1 MFKINNISINAS
13 PLQLINDLKWSLN
26 ENGIY
31 LLNTIKDGN
40 ENIQFSCPSHKNGQE
55 KKPSCG
61 MLTKDVWKNGKE
73 YKAGTVHCFTCGYTA
88 TLTEFISFCFGYQ
101 DGGIFGNKW
110 LNNNYKTSIIENK
123 REFSLSFNKN
133 CATKDELP
141 TISDEILDELRYIHS
156 YMYKRGLTDELIDK
170 FDIGYDEK
178 NNCITFPVRNLKG
191 EVKWIQTRNVD
202 YKFYKIPS
210 AVVKTDYL
218 YGAYECISNNC
229 KEVYIVE
236 SPLNALTL
244 WKYNIPAIALF
255 GTGGGNQYNLLASL
269 PIRHYV
275 IALDNDEA
283 GRKGTNIL
291 INKLKNKKILSR
303 VIYKDTRDIN
313 DLQEQCLELKKIL
326 INF

>member
-1 MFKINNISINAS
+1 MFKVNDISINVT

-26 ENGIY
+26 ERGIY

-61 MLTKDVWKNGKE
+61 MLTKDVWKNGRE
-73 YKAGTVHCFTCGYTA
+73 HKAGTVHCFTCGYTA

-110 LNNNYKTSIIENK
+110 VNNNYKTTLNDKK
-123 REFSLSFNKN
+123 RVFNVQFNKN
-133 CATKDELP
+133 ISKEELP
-141 TISDEILDELRYIHS
+141 TISEEILDELRYTHS

-170 FDIGYDEK
+170 FDIGYDKK
-178 NNCITFPVRNLKG
+178 NNCITFPVTNLQG

-210 AVVKTDYL
+210 GVVKTDYL
-218 YGAYECISNNC
+218 YGAFECIVNKC
-229 KEVYIVE
+229 TEAYIVE

-269 PIRHYV
+269 PIRHYT

-291 INKLKNKKILSR
+291 INKLKNKKILSK
-303 VIYKDTRDIN
+303 VIYEDNRDIN
-313 DLQEQCLELKKIL
+313 DLQSECLSLKKIL